1 MAITLGG
8 HVKTLLLFLTLSG
21 CYLELGAGVGR
32 TTGPHIAGETGWVV
46 TVSAGADFSRP
57 SYRAL
62 TGGSVEWSG
71 GGHVQPV
78 ANGFTLGADVKVA
91 GGETSQTRV
100 SARVT
105 PLSLSWVEG
114 PDGSQRGY
122 AVPTYL
128 GISRAFD
135 CNERMQCAHVG
146 IGVDSLIFHRT
157 EYGYGA
163 FIAPQFRISATTGFL
178 QHLRSSTGNVP

>member
-1 MAITLGG
+1 MKPLLAVVLLG
-8 HVKTLLLFLTLSG
+8 G

-32 TTGPHIAGETGWVV
+32 TTGPHVDGATGWVI

-57 SYRAL
+57 SYRVL

-71 GGHVQPV
+71 GGNVQPV
-78 ANGFTLGADVKVA
+78 ANGLTLGTDVRVA
-91 GGETSQTRV
+91 GDEKSQTRV

-105 PLSLSWVEG
+105 PLSLSWVEA

-122 AVPTYL
+122 VVPAYL
-128 GISRAFD
+128 GIAKAFD
-135 CNERMQCAHVG
+135 CNERTQCAHIG
-146 IGVDSLIFHRT
+146 IGVDSLIFHRK

-178 QHLRSSTGNVP
+178 QHLRASTGQVP